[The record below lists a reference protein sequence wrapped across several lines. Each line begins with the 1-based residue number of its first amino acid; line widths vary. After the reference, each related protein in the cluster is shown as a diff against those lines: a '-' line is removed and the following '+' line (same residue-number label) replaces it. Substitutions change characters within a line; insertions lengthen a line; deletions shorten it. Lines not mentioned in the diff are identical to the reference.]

1 MCAPVFLPHLS
12 SSASKSLRHPST
24 PPAEGNPLVPSHLP
38 RGKRTPLSPL
48 HKLTGGH
55 THTCAHTQTP
65 PLSGLPLGA
74 LGLSSQRVPRD
85 RSGAS
90 RPRRSFPSRPRR
102 GPGPQLP
109 RGPLTRGAPSRSR
122 TQRVGVTTSPR
133 PRDAARAPPTSPA
146 GAPPARGGTR
156 VRGSTHSGSRAV
168 RGPQTLARPRKGAV
182 APGNARSSSFPPPP
196 PRGSRFPRPTA
207 AKPLRP
213 DEQGGDRAEER
224 DLGRV
229 RCQLVRGSGA
239 AGEPRGKGGEG
250 RGLQGARLAGAR
262 SWRRQEGSEGR
273 VRRRREERDRGRRR
287 LPPALYLALVQS
299 L

>member
-1 MCAPVFLPHLS
+1 MRSSLPSPSLQLSFQESQAPVNSPGRRKPAGSLASAPGQTYPFISFAQAHRRPHAHVRAHTDPSPQRASPRGFGTELAAGPPGSLRGFS
-12 SSASKSLRHPST
+12 SSEVFSLPASK
-24 PPAEGNPLVPSHLP
+24 
-38 RGKRTPLSPL
+38 
-48 HKLTGGH
+48 
-55 THTCAHTQTP
+55 
-65 PLSGLPLGA
+65 
-74 LGLSSQRVPRD
+74 
-85 RSGAS
+85 
-90 RPRRSFPSRPRR
+90 RPRPAASSRAPH
-102 GPGPQLP
+102 P
-109 RGPLTRGAPSRSR
+109 GAPSRSR